1 MRLDKRT
8 LAASPFVGV
17 FGILTDKI
25 MLLPHIALDKE
36 RIGLTEL
43 TGTEFIEAD
52 IAASSLL
59 GVLGVGVKDKI
70 ALSELAREEEIDNL
84 KSVGLKVERISG
96 VTALGNMACITE
108 KGGVISPILSEE
120 QKKQLEDFFGVKLVF
135 SKVGETDLTGSSIVS
150 NSKGFIVHP
159 KVTEQELE
167 LIKKALKVEG
177 IPTTAN
183 YGDRFVGNSV
193 LANNESVITG
203 FNSTGH
209 ELIRIEE
216 AFYGQEDSK

>member
-25 MLLPHIALDKE
+25 LLLPHISLDKE
-36 RIGLTEL
+36 RAGLTEL
-43 TGTEFIEAD
+43 TGVEFIEAD

-70 ALSELAREEEIDNL
+70 ALSELARDEEIDNL
-84 KSVGLKVERISG
+84 KSAGLKVERITG
-96 VTALGNMACITE
+96 VTALGNMVCITE
-108 KGGVISPILSEE
+108 KGGVVSPILTEE
-120 QKKQLEDFFGVKLVF
+120 QKKQLESFFGVELVF
-135 SKVGETDLTGSSIVS
+135 SKIGETDLTGSSIVS

-159 KVTEQELE
+159 NVTEQEFE
-167 LIKKALKVEG
+167 LIKKALRVEG

-183 YGDRFVGNSV
+183 YGDKFVGNSV
-193 LANNESVITG
+193 IANNESAIVG
-203 FNSTGH
+203 LNSTGH
-209 ELIRIEE
+209 EIIRIEE
-216 AFYGQEDSK
+216 AFYGQED

>member
-25 MLLPHIALDKE
+25 MLLPHVALGKE
-36 RIGLTEL
+36 RSGLTEL
-43 TGTEFIEAD
+43 TGVEFIEAD

-70 ALSELAREEEIDNL
+70 ALSELARDEEIESL
-84 KSVGLKVERISG
+84 QSAGLKVEKING
-96 VTALGNMACITE
+96 VTALGNMACISD
-108 KGGVISPILSEE
+108 KGGVISPALSNA
-120 QKKQLEDFFGVKLVF
+120 QKSQLESFFGVEIVF
-135 SKVGETDLTGSSIVS
+135 SKIAESDLTGSSIVA
-150 NSKGFIVHP
+150 NSKGFIVRP
-159 KVTEQELE
+159 KVTEQEFE
-167 LIKKALKVEG
+167 VVKKALKVEG

-193 LANNESVITG
+193 LANNESVIAG
-203 FNSTGH
+203 INSTGH

-216 AFYGQEDSK
+216 AFYG